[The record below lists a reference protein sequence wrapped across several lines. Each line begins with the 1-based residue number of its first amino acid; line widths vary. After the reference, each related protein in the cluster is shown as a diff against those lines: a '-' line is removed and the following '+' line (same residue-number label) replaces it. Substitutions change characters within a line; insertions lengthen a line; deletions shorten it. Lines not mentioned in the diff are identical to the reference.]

1 MKTIGVANEPR
12 LLVMCGMAAV
22 LVVLALCTGA
32 EAKEFDVM
40 EYIAN
45 GYSSMGPIQVLSV
58 DAKTLAL
65 TLYSQP
71 KNITVNLQ
79 GKALTVTDLTEKKLA
94 LTELTKGMRVY
105 VLQKA
110 KEVLIVV
117 LPAKEVRNDI

>member
-1 MKTIGVANEPR
+1 MKRVGVVNQPC
-12 LLVMCGMAAV
+12 VSVVCFMAAV

-40 EYIAN
+40 EYIAE
-45 GYSSMGPIQVLSV
+45 GYSAMGPIQVLSA
-58 DAKTLAL
+58 DAKSL

-71 KNITVNLQ
+71 KNVTVNLQ
-79 GKALTVTDLTEKKLA
+79 GRALSVRDLTGNKLA
-94 LTELTKGMRVY
+94 LTDLKKGTRVY

-117 LPAKEVRNDI
+117 LPPKEVRNDE